1 MRAIFA
7 YLASGDWSDVLDEHD
22 LPLKDKVGIA
32 LRFLSDDEVREK
44 GNWQHIWLKMKPD
57 ASQIG

>member
-32 LRFLSDDEVREK
+32 LRFLSDDEVRAMDRAV
-44 GNWQHIWLKMKPD
+44 G
-57 ASQIG
+57 STFG